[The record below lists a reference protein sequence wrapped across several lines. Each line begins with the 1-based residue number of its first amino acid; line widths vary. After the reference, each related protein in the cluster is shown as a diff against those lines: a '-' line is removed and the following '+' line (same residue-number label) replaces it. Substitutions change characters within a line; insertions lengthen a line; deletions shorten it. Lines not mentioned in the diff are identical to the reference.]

1 MYWRLENLLKF
12 RYYFELQGFEF
23 KLFTIFNFKYMNFL
37 CGSRVFK
44 ILSPVLNKMG
54 EDIYMG
60 MKFLRSIAKAFK
72 KDLYFNIVSLYS
84 YYNEPTFSFLRW
96 LNYFHFSMDLLI

>member
-23 KLFTIFNFKYMNFL
+23 KLFTVFNFKYMNFL

-54 EDIYMG
+54 EDVYMG
-60 MKFLRSIAKAFK
+60 MKFL
-72 KDLYFNIVSLYS
+72 
-84 YYNEPTFSFLRW
+84 
-96 LNYFHFSMDLLI
+96 